1 MIVGVISDT
10 HIPDRK
16 RELHPG
22 VIPFF
27 RQAGVEAIL
36 HAGDVSVGRVLE
48 ELGRVAPVYAVRGNR
63 DWVAMR
69 QLPNALRLDFAGV
82 KVGMAHGHGHLWN
95 YAANRVEYMLHG
107 FRIEMFLP
115 RLLNAF
121 PDVQV
126 IVFGHIHRPVN
137 RLVEGRL
144 IFNPGS
150 PHFPDGQEIKPSV
163 GLLTIEAGGKAT
175 GEIVYL

>member
-10 HIPDRK
+10 HVPDR
-16 RELHPG
+16 RRDLHPG
-22 VIPFF
+22 VIPLF

-36 HAGDVSVGRVLE
+36 HAGDVSVGQVLI
-48 ELGRVAPVYAVRGNR
+48 ELGQVAPVYAVRGNR

-69 QLPNALRLDFAGV
+69 QLPNTLRLNFAGV
-82 KVGMAHGHGHLWN
+82 TLGMAHGHGHWWN
-95 YAANRVEYMLHG
+95 YVANRAEYLLRG
-107 FRIEMFLP
+107 FRLEMFLP
-115 RLLNAF
+115 RLLEAF

-126 IVFGHIHRPVN
+126 IVFGHIHRPLN
-137 RLVEGRL
+137 LLVDGRL

-150 PHFPDGQEIKPSV
+150 PHFPDGQEITPSV
-163 GLLTIEAGGKAT
+163 GLLTIEAVGKVK